1 MRFGRTSE
9 QTAFAAAL
17 DDLLAGAAVP
27 AAARAWADGDHAAGL
42 KLWARIADLG
52 VTGLL
57 VPEEHGGLGASF
69 ADVAVAFERLGYHG
83 VPGPWIETAA
93 VAPLVV
99 DDADR
104 LARIAAGESLVSLV
118 LPPHVPFALDADVA
132 ETTYLV
138 TEAGAA
144 PTEVGEQQ
152 ESLDATRRLFAA
164 AGSAEAGVGSGAG
177 RTALDAGALACA
189 AWLVGAGSRLLD
201 DSVSYVGQRKQFG
214 RVIGEFQALKHLLAD
229 VRVALDF
236 AQPLVHNAALQMDG
250 AIAGF
255 DRLNQHGGCGGAV
268 GGFDKLNQHGGGG
281 AVGGFDRLNQDGG
294 AVDRDVSAAKVAA
307 SDAAYLASRTGLQV
321 HAAIGYTLAF
331 DLSLW
336 ILKVRAL
343 VGAWGTPAFHR
354 ARVLDAL
361 LGAAA
366 AGAGR

>member
-9 QTAFAAAL
+9 QTAFAEAL

-27 AAARAWADGDHAAGL
+27 TAARAWAAGDHAAGL

-69 ADVAVAFERLGYHG
+69 TDVAVAFERLGYHG

-99 DDADR
+99 DDTE
-104 LARIAAGESLVSLV
+104 LLTRIAAGEGLVSLV

-132 ETTYLV
+132 ETTFLL
-138 TEAGAA
+138 GDGRAA
-144 PTEVGEQQ
+144 TAAVGEQVASVDPSRRIFRIAAEGA
-152 ESLDATRRLFAA
+152 ESAQLQVENAPSRR
-164 AGSAEAGVGSGAG
+164 SCSP
-177 RTALDAGALACA
+177 LDAGALACA

-236 AQPLVHNAALQMDG
+236 ARPLVHNAALQMDG
-250 AIAGF
+250 AIGGL
-255 DRLNQHGGCGGAV
+255 DELGQHV
-268 GGFDKLNQHGGGG
+268 
-281 AVGGFDRLNQDGG
+281 
-294 AVDRDVSAAKVAA
+294 RDVSAAKVAA

-321 HAAIGYTLAF
+321 HAAIGYTLEL

-354 ARVLDAL
+354 GRVLDAL
-361 LGAAA
+361 LGAA
-366 AGAGR
+366 GAGDGR